1 MKDTLSGIYG
11 LGVIVV
17 TLIMHNPYSWWS
29 AFGWSA
35 FGWSAFGWSAFGY
48 GLVWPIPALYWIFRT
63 FGYDWNR

>member
-17 TLIMHNPYSWWS
+17 TLIMHNPHSWW
-29 AFGWSA
+29 F
-35 FGWSAFGWSAFGY
+35 AFGY
-48 GLVWPIPALYWIFRT
+48 GLVWPIPALYWIFRA